1 MKALLIE
8 NSYKGTE
15 DELRGGANDIEVMR
29 RLTDFEVTVLRDPS
43 RDIFIEAFITLLK
56 NESLSLFYYSGHGTE
71 NEIITADFLKITDET
86 FKELI
91 RTHLKG
97 TLFVIFDS
105 CFSGT
110 MLDLKYRYSYK
121 EDRLIETDQTETNQD
136 IYLLSASDYLSYEVK
151 VNNKFNGILTL
162 LLEKADTTTWRTLIR
177 SIVFLDKYD
186 DILLNDYPVFSTG
199 KKIDMDSTLSDTF
212 I

>member
-1 MKALLIE
+1 MALFIE

-29 RLTDFEVTVLRDPS
+29 RLTDFEVTVLKDPS
-43 RDIFIEAFITLLK
+43 REKFIEAFTEFLK
-56 NESLSLFYYSGHGTE
+56 SDYNKKIFYYSGHGSL
-71 NEIITADFLKITDET
+71 NEVVTSDFKGIKDEV

-97 TLFVIFDS
+97 SLFAIFDS
-105 CFSGT
+105 CFSGS

-121 EDRLIETDQTETNQD
+121 EDRLIENDAPETIQD
-136 IYLLSASDYLSYEVK
+136 IYLLSASDNLSYEVK
-151 VNNKFNGILTL
+151 INNKFYGILTL
-162 LLEKADTTTWRTLIR
+162 LLEKADKTTWRNLIR
-177 SIVFLDKYD
+177 SIVFLDKHD
-186 DILLNDYPVFSTG
+186 DIPINDYPVFSTS
-199 KKIDMDSTLSDTF
+199 KKIDMDSTLSDSF

>member
-43 RDIFIEAFITLLK
+43 RDIFIEAFTTLLK

-71 NEIITADFLKITDET
+71 NEIVTADFLNITDEV

-105 CFSGT
+105 CFSGS

-121 EDRLIETDQTETNQD
+121 EDRLIETKHSETGNV
-136 IYLLSASDYLSYEVK
+136 YFLSASDYLSYEVK

-186 DILLNDYPVFSTG
+186 NILLNDNPVFSTG
-199 KKIDMDSTLSDTF
+199 KKIDLDSTLSDTF